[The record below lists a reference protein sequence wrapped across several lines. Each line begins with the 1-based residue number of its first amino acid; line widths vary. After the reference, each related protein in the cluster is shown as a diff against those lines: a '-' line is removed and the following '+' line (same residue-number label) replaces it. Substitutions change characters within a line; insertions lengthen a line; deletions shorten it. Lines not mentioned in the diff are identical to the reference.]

1 MALDERHLTALLL
14 MSREADDLEHDLAS
28 AVPTALHGAHSG
40 SRGPA
45 RHLHRARRP
54 LLAAATLVLLA
65 SLATVLSVRPGVP
78 RQGNTDVARNR
89 SRGPETTS
97 THQNMLIA
105 LYRAEDGRDA
115 VCPDC
120 WCVQRWEPR
129 WDTAVDV
136 RRAPDFDMLGE
147 SIERSCVADPARIV
161 VIGLSGPAESLPASD
176 DQAREIALCLLEGAP
191 DGVNGAGESVLHASS
206 TGCIASTVEYRIQT
220 WNR

>member
-1 MALDERHLTALLL
+1 MALNERDLTALLL
-14 MSREADDLEHDLAS
+14 MSREAEDLEHDLAL
-28 AVPTALHGAHSG
+28 PTPTVLHGAHAGVRS
-40 SRGPA
+40 PT
-45 RHLHRARRP
+45 RHPHRAHRP
-54 LLAAATLVLLA
+54 LLAAAALMLLA
-65 SLATVLSVRPGVP
+65 SLAAILSVRPGVP
-78 RQGNTDVARNR
+78 RQGSTGVARNP
-89 SRGPETTS
+89 SRGPAIS
-97 THQNMLIA
+97 PTHQNMLIA

-129 WDTAVDV
+129 WDATVDV

-161 VIGLSGPAESLPASD
+161 VIGLSGPADSLPASD

-191 DGVNGAGESVLHASS
+191 DGMNGSGEAVLHASS
-206 TGCIASTVEYRIQT
+206 TGCVASTVEYRIQT